1 MLGWLKRKRREDA
14 LAAPVPE
21 AWLEAIGVWA
31 LYDELDEDEQGRLL
45 DIVKVLMA
53 EKAWEGC
60 GGLELTEPMCAAI
73 AAQAGLLVLEI
84 PHDYYEESD
93 SILVYPSDYVVPEPV
108 HREGGIMSEGEVRSG
123 EAWYRGPVI
132 LSWERVEQDLTD
144 PEAITN
150 VVLHEFAH
158 RLDMLSGVQNGTPP
172 LERRVE
178 PKAWA
183 TVMKRAYDALCEA
196 VEQGKESL
204 IDPYGASNEVE
215 FFAVVTE
222 TFFIEG
228 NALEEDDRD
237 LYDLLRAYYRQ
248 DPAAR
253 YRAAWGSEARSP

>member
-1 MLGWLKRKRREDA
+1 MLGWGKKRRREEVV
-14 LAAPVPE
+14 AAPVPD
-21 AWLEAIGVWA
+21 AWLEAIRPWA
-31 LYDELDEDEQGRLL
+31 LFDELDDDEQAQLL
-45 DIVKVLMA
+45 DIVKVLLA
-53 EKAWEGC
+53 EKNWEGC
-60 GGLELTEPMCAAI
+60 GGLELTEPMRAVI
-73 AAQAGLLVLEI
+73 AAQAALLVLEI
-84 PHDYYEESD
+84 PHDFYEESD
-93 SILVYPSDYVVPEPV
+93 SVLVYPTDYVVPHAV
-108 HREGGIMSEGEVRSG
+108 HRGGGIMSEGEVRSG

-132 LSWERVEQDLTD
+132 LSWERVEQGFTD

-178 PKAWA
+178 PKEWA
-183 TVMKRAYDALCEA
+183 AVMKRAFDTLCKA
-196 VEQGKESL
+196 VESDQETL

-237 LYDLLRAYYRQ
+237 LYDILRAYYQQ

-253 YRAAWGSEARSP
+253 YRAAWGS